1 MPTIAVRDMEIQKR
15 ENDICL
21 ATFGRGIYIL
31 DDYSPLR
38 EINEE
43 TLKKDAYIF
52 PVKDALMYIMDD
64 SFNKDA
70 QGSSF
75 FRAKNPPF
83 GATFTYYLKESIK
96 TKKQL
101 RKEAEAKAE
110 KEGKTIKYPT
120 LQELQAEDEEQAPYL
135 IFKIMDMEGHTIR
148 LLTAPASKGVGR
160 ITWDLRYPDVAPVSE
175 KTNINKNSGM
185 PVIPGQYKVE
195 MYKNVDGLVTK
206 LTNPVTFT
214 CKLLNNATLP
224 ASDRKALVAFQRKTA
239 KLENAAFATAKVL
252 EETEKQVDLIEKSLM
267 SSVDVDV
274 KLLEKVRSIQKRLND
289 LNITLNGNP
298 SISKRN
304 ENQTPSIKDRLMYI
318 LWGIWST
325 DNNPTDTQKKSYKI
339 ASEQLTPVI
348 DELRQIISV
357 DINSLK
363 GELQKLG
370 SPWVPGTLPQWNPE

>member
-1 MPTIAVRDMEIQKR
+1 M
-15 ENDICL
+15 
-21 ATFGRGIYIL
+21 
-31 DDYSPLR
+31 
-38 EINEE
+38 
-43 TLKKDAYIF
+43 
-52 PVKDALMYIMDD
+52 
-64 SFNKDA
+64 
-70 QGSSF
+70 
-75 FRAKNPPF
+75 
-83 GATFTYYLKESIK
+83 
-96 TKKQL
+96 
-101 RKEAEAKAE
+101 
-110 KEGKTIKYPT
+110 
-120 LQELQAEDEEQAPYL
+120 QAEDEEQAPYL

-160 ITWDLRYPDVAPVSE
+160 ITWDLRYPDVSPVSE

-206 LTNPVTFT
+206 LTEPVTFT

-224 ASDRKALVAFQRKTA
+224 ASDRKALVAFQRKAA

-252 EETEKQVDLIEKSLM
+252 EETQKQVDLIEKSLM
-267 SSVDVDV
+267 STVDVDV
-274 KLLEKVRSIQKRLND
+274 KLLEKVRSIQKKLND

-298 SISKRN
+298 SIAKRN

-370 SPWVPGTLPQWNPE
+370 SPWVPGTLPHWNPE